1 VLLLSQI
8 ILSHG
13 QQHAL
18 VRFKAEKQSEVLNV
32 SRNKTT
38 TFGAKG
44 ASCKDEFLKDM
55 NANVDDLGESDFDL
69 LQGDDSDAEKK
80 GGHQDLDTLF
90 GQKKKKPDTAPAE
103 GKPDAK
109 LGQAPAEGK
118 PGAKLG
124 PFDSLLE
131 TLSTIDKAA
140 SDKTLKDKVIKLKA
154 LLAKDEGAFQSIA
167 LNLHKVKDKH
177 EFEQV
182 TTTLQRIEGQ
192 ASALADLIHGKK
204 ANKEMVKKYMFD
216 GIKLIKA
223 NKDLKTKLTK
233 YCKTNSTE

>member
-32 SRNKTT
+32 SRNKTM

-55 NANVDDLGESDFDL
+55 SANVDDLGESDFDL
-69 LQGDDSDAEKK
+69 FQGDDSDAEKK

-103 GKPDAK
+103 GKPD
-109 LGQAPAEGK
+109 
-118 PGAKLG
+118 AKLG

-167 LNLHKVKDKH
+167 LNLHKGKDKH

-182 TTTLQRIEGQ
+182 TTTLQKIEGQ
-192 ASALADLIHGKK
+192 ASTLSGLIHGKK

-223 NKDLKTKLTK
+223 NKDLKTKLNK
-233 YCKTNSTE
+233 YCKNNFTE

>member
-1 VLLLSQI
+1 
-8 ILSHG
+8 
-13 QQHAL
+13 
-18 VRFKAEKQSEVLNV
+18 
-32 SRNKTT
+32 
-38 TFGAKG
+38 
-44 ASCKDEFLKDM
+44 M
-55 NANVDDLGESDFDL
+55 
-69 LQGDDSDAEKK
+69 
-80 GGHQDLDTLF
+80 
-90 GQKKKKPDTAPAE
+90 
-103 GKPDAK
+103 
-109 LGQAPAEGK
+109 
-118 PGAKLG
+118 
-124 PFDSLLE
+124 
-131 TLSTIDKAA
+131 
-140 SDKTLKDKVIKLKA
+140 KDKVIKLKA

-233 YCKTNSTE
+233 YCKDNFTD

>member
-1 VLLLSQI
+1 MLLLSQI

-55 NANVDDLGESDFDL
+55 NANVDDLGESDFEL
-69 LQGDDSDAEKK
+69 AQGGDSDAEQR
-80 GGHQDLDTLF
+80 GGHADLDKLL
-90 GQKKKKPDTAPAE
+90 GQKKKKADPAPAE

-167 LNLHKVKDKH
+167 LNLHKGKDKH
-177 EFEQV
+177 EFQQCA
-182 TTTLQRIEGQ
+182 TSTLSG
-192 ASALADLIHGKK
+192 LINGKK

-233 YCKTNSTE
+233 YCKTNSAG

>member
-1 VLLLSQI
+1 
-8 ILSHG
+8 
-13 QQHAL
+13 
-18 VRFKAEKQSEVLNV
+18 
-32 SRNKTT
+32 
-38 TFGAKG
+38 
-44 ASCKDEFLKDM
+44 
-55 NANVDDLGESDFDL
+55 
-69 LQGDDSDAEKK
+69 
-80 GGHQDLDTLF
+80 
-90 GQKKKKPDTAPAE
+90 
-103 GKPDAK
+103 PDAK

-167 LNLHKVKDKH
+167 LNLHKGKDKH

-182 TTTLQRIEGQ
+182 TTTLQKIEGQ
-192 ASALADLIHGKK
+192 ASTLSGLIHGKK

-223 NKDLKTKLTK
+223 NKDLKTKLNK
-233 YCKTNSTE
+233 YCKNNSTE